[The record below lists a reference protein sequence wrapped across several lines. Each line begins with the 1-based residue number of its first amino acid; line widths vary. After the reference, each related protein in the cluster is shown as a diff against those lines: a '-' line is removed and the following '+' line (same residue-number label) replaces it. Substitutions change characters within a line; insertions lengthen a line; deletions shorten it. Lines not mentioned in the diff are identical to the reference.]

1 MAPLGPPPH
10 CGPWWS
16 DSLICSDRPLT
27 GCGAWNKVC
36 PHPAPISLKDGARDC
51 FLGMWEGEPRCS
63 PPDTSHRHTAHHT
76 DTQHI
81 THTSH
86 TTRHTDTQHITHMSH
101 IQHHTDTQ
109 HVTHATRQ
117 TYNTSHTTHQ
127 THNTSHTQRHTDTQ
141 HITHTCHTYNTSHRH
156 AACHTHSTSHTQHI
170 THMRHHRHTTRH
182 TDTCGPCPAL
192 GCTSEH
198 KCSPNLTRLLSPQAR
213 AEHRSHR
220 PHASRQTR
228 THRQTS
234 SAPHRLL
241 RPGSDTRVIP
251 QPDTPLFTPAQS
263 GHRPGCQQPR
273 SLWAQ
278 VCSVVSATLS
288 RQGPGVEPGA
298 LQPCRGPACLSGGLK
313 ISGVGTWPARLPAW
327 SRVLRLSSG
336 RLARGCTP
344 PPPGQSSS
352 PCPSGCVPTRTEL

>member
-1 MAPLGPPPH
+1 MEQETAS
-10 CGPWWS
+10 W
-16 DSLICSDRPLT
+16 
-27 GCGAWNKVC
+27 GCGR
-36 PHPAPISLKDGARDC
+36 G
-51 FLGMWEGEPRCS
+51 S
-63 PPDTSHRHTAHHT
+63 PGAHHP
-76 DTQHI
+76 
-81 THTSH
+81 
-86 TTRHTDTQHITHMSH
+86 TRHTDTQHITQTHSTSH
-101 IQHHTDTQ
+101 TRHTQ
-109 HVTHATRQ
+109 HVTQTHNTSHTCH
-117 TYNTSHTTHQ
+117 TYNTSHTYNITQTRSTSHTAHHTRDTSQTQHLTQ
-127 THNTSHTQRHTDTQ
+127 THIRCNTSHTQRHTHNTSHTCHTYNITQTRSMSHTQHVKHTTHHTQ
-141 HITHTCHTYNTSHRH
+141 HIRHTCHTYNTSHRH

-170 THMRHHRHTTRH
+170 THMRHHRDTTRH

-198 KCSPNLTRLLSPQAR
+198 KCSPNLTRLLSPQAP

-288 RQGPGVEPGA
+288 RQGPGVEPVA